1 MEKKLLLLS
10 ILCALILALL
20 MGAIYK
26 YLMNQEYLK
35 EKNNF
40 GAQVEKIIEAELFD
54 QDINQIEQSKSGGNQ
69 YNKYYMF
76 YSKTEKKNTIN
87 ELEAQTRAASQQMK
101 GFRSMILSYVDEE
114 KVNDKIVNRNLITKK
129 YIWDKK
135 EKSLNYSGKVI
146 ELSEILLYNNRNEP
160 RLKDIIND
168 EADFLAIKRIM
179 QEQVLN
185 IHASSKSTLDN
196 EEISYVL
203 ASDFLT
209 NDSKITIYPHT
220 LEFIFDKE
228 IFGIK
233 KMSISFEKI
242 LPFINPEIVSDKYL
256 SIKELDTEKK
266 YVALTFDDGPNDT
279 STIELLEKLKKENV
293 KATFFVL
300 GQMVDRNPE
309 VAKQIV
315 REGHEIG
322 SHSYTHPDLTQL
334 NSSEIKEEVLK
345 TDKAVFHATGVLP
358 KNFRPPYGAI
368 NGSVAQKIGLP
379 IIQWNVDS
387 EDWKVINKEL
397 IVDKVVQSVEHGS
410 IILLHDIHE
419 TSVNS
424 IPEIVNQL
432 KKNGYEFVTVSEL
445 LSYSQKPLNQY
456 FGINDNR
463 KFK

>member
-20 MGAIYK
+20 MGVIYK

-35 EKNNF
+35 EQNNF
-40 GAQVEKIIEAELFD
+40 EEQVEKIIESELLE
-54 QDINQIEQSKSGGNQ
+54 QDKNQIDQSKRGDNQ

-76 YSKTEKKNTIN
+76 HSKTENKNTIN
-87 ELEAQTRAASQQMK
+87 ELEAQTKAASQQMK
-101 GFRSMILSYVDEE
+101 GFRSIIISYVDEE
-114 KVNDKIVNRNLITKK
+114 KVNDTIVNRNLVTKK

-135 EKSLNYSGKVI
+135 AKSFNYSGKVI
-146 ELSEILLYNNRNEP
+146 ELSEILLYKNRNEP

-168 EADFLAIKRIM
+168 EADFLAIKRIV

-185 IHASSKSTLDN
+185 IHASSKYTLDD
-196 EEISYVL
+196 EEINYVL
-203 ASDFLT
+203 ANDFLT
-209 NDSKITIYPHT
+209 NNSKITIYPNT
-220 LEFIFDKE
+220 LEVFFDKE
-228 IFGIK
+228 VFGIK
-233 KMSISFEKI
+233 KMSISIEKI
-242 LPFINPEIVSDKYL
+242 LPFINPKIVSDKDVL
-256 SIKELDTEKK
+256 KKELDTSKK

-279 STIELLEKLKKENV
+279 STIKLLEKLKKENI

-334 NSSEIKEEVLK
+334 HPKEIKEEVLK

-358 KNFRPPYGAI
+358 KIFRPPYGAI
-368 NGSVAQKIGLP
+368 NGSVAQIIGLP

-387 EDWKVINKEL
+387 EDWKVSNKEL
-397 IVDKVVQSVEHGS
+397 IVNKVVQTVEHGS
-410 IILLHDIHE
+410 IILIHDIHE
-419 TSVNS
+419 ISVDS
-424 IPEIVNQL
+424 IPDMVNHL
-432 KKNGYEFVTVSEL
+432 RKNGYEFVTVSEL

>member
-1 MEKKLLLLS
+1 
-10 ILCALILALL
+10 

-40 GAQVEKIIEAELFD
+40 EAQVEKIIEAELFD
-54 QDINQIEQSKSGGNQ
+54 QDINQIEQSKSGDNQ

-76 YSKTEKKNTIN
+76 YSKTENKNTIN
-87 ELEAQTRAASQQMK
+87 ELEAQTRATSQQMK

-114 KVNDKIVNRNLITKK
+114 KVNDKIVNRNLVTKK

-135 EKSLNYSGKVI
+135 VRSFNYSGKVI

-185 IHASSKSTLDN
+185 IYASSKSTLDN

-209 NDSKITIYPHT
+209 NDSKISISPHT

-242 LPFINPEIVSDKYL
+242 LPFINPKIVSDKNI
-256 SIKELDTEKK
+256 SKKELDTEKK

-279 STIELLEKLKKENV
+279 STIKLLGKLKKENI

-368 NGSVAQKIGLP
+368 NGAVAQIIGLP

-397 IVDKVVQSVEHGS
+397 IVNNVVQTVEHGS
-410 IILLHDIHE
+410 IILIHDIHE

-424 IPEIVNQL
+424 IPEMVNQL
-432 KKNGYEFVTVSEL
+432 RKNGYEFVTVSEL
-445 LSYSQKPLNQY
+445 LSHSQKPLNQY

-463 KFK
+463 KFE

>member
-1 MEKKLLLLS
+1 
-10 ILCALILALL
+10 

-26 YLMNQEYLK
+26 YLMNQDYLK

-40 GAQVEKIIEAELFD
+40 EAQVEKKIEAELFD
-54 QDINQIEQSKSGGNQ
+54 QDINQIEQSKSGDNQ

-76 YSKTEKKNTIN
+76 YSKTENKNTIN

-114 KVNDKIVNRNLITKK
+114 KVNDKIVHRNLITKK

-135 EKSLNYSGKVI
+135 AKSFNYSGKVI
-146 ELSEILLYNNRNEP
+146 ELSEILLYNNRNDP

-179 QEQVLN
+179 QEQVLK
-185 IHASSKSTLDN
+185 IHASSKSPLDN

-209 NDSKITIYPHT
+209 NDSKITISPHT

-233 KMSISFEKI
+233 KMNISFEKI
-242 LPFINPEIVSDKYL
+242 LPFINPKIVSDKDV
-256 SIKELDTEKK
+256 SKKELDTEKK

-279 STIELLEKLKKENV
+279 STIKLLGKLKKENI

-334 NSSEIKEEVLK
+334 NSSEIREEVLK

-368 NGSVAQKIGLP
+368 NGAVAQIIGLP

-387 EDWKVINKEL
+387 EDWKVVNKEL
-397 IVDKVVQSVEHGS
+397 IVNNVVQNVEHGS
-410 IILLHDIHE
+410 IILIHDIHE

-424 IPEIVNQL
+424 IPEMVNQL
-432 KKNGYEFVTVSEL
+432 RKNGYEFVTVSEL

-463 KFK
+463 KFE